1 MLSCFRYGTSNEAFQ
16 MSPEMDPEL
25 NPPQATPMTPM
36 KTFQRFSSQSEPE
49 TELAS
54 PDDGELFKNL
64 QYT

>member
-1 MLSCFRYGTSNEAFQ
+1 

-54 PDDGELFKNL
+54 PDDGELFKNP